1 MSIHDEGGTA
11 GVEVLAEAQADSY
24 AAWPQSFGSTKLRDR
39 HRERLAVVYV
49 RQSSPHQ
56 VLEHR
61 ESAALQYS
69 LAHRAVDL
77 GWLRQRVLI
86 IDEDQGQSGRSAE
99 ARLGFQRLLAEV
111 GLDHVGLILGIEMS
125 RLARSCK
132 DWHQLLELCALFG
145 TLLGDQDGL
154 YDPTD
159 YNDRLLLGLKG
170 TMSEAEL
177 HILRGRLHQGQ
188 LNKARRGELFNHAP
202 IGYVRLPSGEMVLDP
217 DEQAQAVVRLVFD
230 KFEEL
235 GSQGA
240 LLRYLVRHGVRLGV
254 RPHSGPNRGQLQWR
268 RPCRGTLSRM
278 LHHPIY
284 AGAYSYGRR
293 PTDPRRKVAGRP
305 STGRVVVPLE
315 KWAVLQ
321 KDRLPA
327 YITWERWEANRRQ
340 LAANQARAFARGAP
354 REGSALLGGL
364 LRCGQ
369 CGSRMLVAYVGPKA
383 EPRYSCQRQHLE
395 YAESLCQSVAG
406 RVLDELVSQQ
416 ALAVLEPASVEL
428 SLRAADDLQ
437 QERERLHQQWQ
448 QRVERAGYEVD
459 RAARQYQ
466 AVEPEN
472 RLVARELE
480 RRWEEALLQQRRI
493 EEDYA
498 RFHRE
503 QPAGLSEQERAA
515 ILALAADIPRLWHAS
530 QTSPVHRKTIL
541 GYLIEKVIVT
551 VQGETERVDVTIHW
565 AGGFTSQ
572 HELQRPVARYQQL
585 SYYDQLIARLAA
597 LRDAGQTTT
606 QMAHQLN
613 QEGWHPPKRR
623 ATFNGPMIRQLLSRN
638 GLVRPRRY
646 RGSAA
651 SKLPADQ
658 WWFADLACRL
668 DMPQPTLYTWIRR
681 GWVAARQLPGAR
693 GQWVIWADH
702 EELKRLRNLRQHCMH
717 RRPEPPPTNLTRST
731 SPHEHS

>member
-1 MSIHDEGGTA
+1 
-11 GVEVLAEAQADSY
+11 
-24 AAWPQSFGSTKLRDR
+24 
-39 HRERLAVVYV
+39 VVYV

-61 ESAALQYS
+61 ESTALQYN

-77 GWLRQRVLI
+77 GWSRERVLI
-86 IDEDQGQSGRSAE
+86 IDEDQGQSGRTAE
-99 ARLGFQRLLAEV
+99 GRLGFQRLLAEV

-202 IGYVRLPSGEMVLDP
+202 IGYVRLPTGEMALDP
-217 DEQAQAVVRLVFD
+217 DEQVQAVVHLVFD

-235 GSQGA
+235 GSEGA
-240 LLRYLVRHGVRLGV
+240 LLRYLVRHGIRLGV
-254 RPHSGPNRGQLQWR
+254 RPHSGPNRGQLEWR
-268 RPCRGTLSRM
+268 RPCRGTLSHM

-293 PTDPRRKVAGRP
+293 STDPRRKIAGRP
-305 STGRVVVPLE
+305 STGRVVAPLE
-315 KWAVLQ
+315 AWAVLR
-321 KDRLPA
+321 KDHLPA
-327 YITWERWEANRRQ
+327 YITWERWEANQQQ

-354 REGSALLGGL
+354 RDGAALLGGL

-369 CGSRMLVAYVGPKA
+369 CGSRMLVAYVGPHQ
-383 EPRYSCQRQHLE
+383 EPRYTCQRQQLE
-395 YAESLCQSVAG
+395 YAQSPCQSVAG

-416 ALAVLEPASVEL
+416 ALAILEPANLEL

-437 QERERLHQQWQ
+437 QERERLHGHWR
-448 QRVERAGYEVD
+448 QRLERAGYEVQ
-459 RAARQYQ
+459 RAARQYH

-480 RRWEEALLQQRRI
+480 RRWEQALLDQRHV
-493 EEDYA
+493 EEEYA
-498 RFHRE
+498 RFCRE
-503 QPAGLSEQERAA
+503 QPAALTGEERAA

-530 QTSPVHRKTIL
+530 QTSPAHRKTIL
-541 GYLIEKVIVT
+541 GHLMEKVIVS

-572 HELQRPVARYQQL
+572 HELVRPVARYEQL
-585 SYYDQLIARLAA
+585 SHYDRLIARLAA

-606 QMAHQLN
+606 QIARQLN
-613 QEGWHPPKRR
+613 HEGWHPPKRR
-623 ATFNGPMIRQLLSRN
+623 ATFNGPMVRQLLSRN

-646 RGSAA
+646 RGTAGA
-651 SKLPADQ
+651 ELPRDQ

-681 GWVAARQLPGAR
+681 GWVVARQLPGAR
-693 GQWVIWADH
+693 GRWVIQADH
-702 EELKRLRNLRQHCMH
+702 EELKRLRALRQHCQY
-717 RRPEPPPTNLTRST
+717 RRSEPPPPNLTRPT
-731 SPHEHS
+731 TRHEGS